1 MNFVTRKHLPRRTLL
16 KGMGAAVALP
26 LLDAMTPAVAGA
38 ARAKAP
44 VRMIFG
50 YVPNGIIMR
59 DWTPKREG
67 RDFEFTRI
75 LKPLESFR
83 QDLVV
88 LSGLAHRTGE
98 GPAGDHAR
106 AGGTFLTGVCPKRTT
121 SADVEVGISV
131 DQVAAQALG
140 GRTRLPSLELGC
152 EATRMVGSCDAGYS
166 CAYINS
172 MSWRS
177 ATTPNP
183 PETNPRSVF
192 ERLYGSLDTTTDP
205 AERARLKENRKSV
218 LDYVNEQTR
227 GLASALGASDR
238 RKIDEYMAAIR
249 DIETRIARAEGD
261 NQDVAPAMEKPTGVP
276 FAFPEHVRLM
286 HDLLIVALQADIT
299 RISTLI
305 YAKEGSNR
313 SYPELGFSDPHHPLT
328 HHRNNAE
335 WIEKVT
341 RINCHH
347 VEQFAYFLGR
357 LKAIPDGDGT
367 LLDHS
372 MVVYGSSI
380 SDGNI
385 HWHKDLPVLLAGR
398 GDGSLKP
405 GRHLV
410 YPETPMTNLYLTLLD
425 RMGVPAERLGDSNG
439 KLEHIAGV

>member
-1 MNFVTRKHLPRRTLL
+1 MSFVTRKHLPRRTLL
-16 KGMGAAVALP
+16 RGMGAAVALP
-26 LLDAMTPAVAGA
+26 LLDAMMPAFAGPA
-38 ARAKAP
+38 GAKAP

-59 DWTPKREG
+59 DWTPKRDG
-67 RDFEFTRI
+67 KNFEFTRI
-75 LKPLESFR
+75 LKPLEPFR
-83 QDLVV
+83 QDLAV
-88 LSGLAHRTGE
+88 LSGLAHRTGD

-205 AERARLKENRKSV
+205 AERARLTENRKSV

-227 GLASALGASDR
+227 GLASSLGAPDR

-249 DIETRIARAEGD
+249 DIETRIARAESD
-261 NQDVAPAMEKPTGVP
+261 NREIAPEMEKPTGVP
-276 FAFPEHVRLM
+276 FGFQEHVRLM

-328 HHRNNAE
+328 HHRNNEE

-398 GDGSLKP
+398 GDGSLKL
-405 GRHLV
+405 GRHLI

-425 RMGVPAERLGDSNG
+425 RLGVPAEKLGDSNG
-439 KLEHIAGV
+439 RLEHIAGV